1 MENLQIESVFY
12 RELLQVRIPG
22 LFSEDKHW
30 LPTLWNKDLIIE
42 GKSKFYKTYFDS
54 EICTVKDLLLNLN
67 NTECFEVIPQ

>member
-1 MENLQIESVFY
+1 MV
-12 RELLQVRIPG
+12 VRIPG

-30 LPTLWNKDLIIE
+30 LSTLWNKDLIIE